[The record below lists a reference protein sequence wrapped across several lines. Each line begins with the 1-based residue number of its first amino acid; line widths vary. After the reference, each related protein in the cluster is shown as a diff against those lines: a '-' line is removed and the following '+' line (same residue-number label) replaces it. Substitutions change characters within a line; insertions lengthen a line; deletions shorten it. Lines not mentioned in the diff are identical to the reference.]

1 MCKEKHFQIITLQET
16 SDLFNTLSLVCY
28 LEVNTKKW
36 IQHVGCLSFKH
47 LCYVQ
52 VDVHTSMYIASIDI
66 DVYTSAVNNINA
78 LRIENVQNF
87 VQCKQVRMRH
97 SYRAFVQQKMC
108 SVLVLSVRIL
118 PFTMSAVIL

>member
-1 MCKEKHFQIITLQET
+1 M
-16 SDLFNTLSLVCY
+16 
-28 LEVNTKKW
+28 
-36 IQHVGCLSFKH
+36 
-47 LCYVQ
+47 LCT
-52 VDVHTSMYIASIDI
+52 VDVHTSMYIASIDM